1 MGYAQVNNNLRR
13 IPRLLIPDNSPLS
26 LLSAAGRD
34 GLDALFVPG
43 VEVWVTDM
51 VQIEATREPDP
62 GDDPRRGQR
71 RLIAEWFEVN
81 KHRIS
86 VMETEAGREYL
97 KAMVNWAIGGSG
109 PDLKPSWTGRGD
121 VSLLN
126 ILSSAEKVVADHEAV
141 VLLVD
146 DRRARAA
153 LRQTE
158 GLNLDILSTR
168 AYVSMLEEEFGVEN
182 APDIWKAIE
191 MAAGVNEHGASKAPA
206 HQQED
211 PIYVRKP

>member
-1 MGYAQVNNNLRR
+1 MNNDLRR
-13 IPRLLIPDNSPLS
+13 IPRLLIPDNSPIS
-26 LLSAAGRD
+26 LLSGAGRE

-51 VQIEATREPDP
+51 VRIEATRDPDP

-71 RLIAEWFEVN
+71 RLIAEWFEAN

-97 KAMVNWAIGGSG
+97 KAMVNWTIGGSR

-126 ILSSAEKVVADHEAV
+126 ILSSAEKVVADNEAV

-168 AYVSMLEEEFGVEN
+168 AYVSMLQEEFGVEN
-182 APDIWKAIE
+182 AADIWKTIE
-191 MAAGVNEHGASKAPA
+191 MSAGVNEHGASKAPA
-206 HQQED
+206 HLHQD